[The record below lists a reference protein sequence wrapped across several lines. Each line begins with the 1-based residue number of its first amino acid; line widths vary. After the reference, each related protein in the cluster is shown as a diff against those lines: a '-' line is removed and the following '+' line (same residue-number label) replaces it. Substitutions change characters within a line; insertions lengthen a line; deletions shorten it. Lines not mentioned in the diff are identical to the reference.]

1 MEQMDAFFSDLQT
14 TLGPLWPVLVFILI
28 LIVGYI
34 VAKIF
39 ERLVRSGLR
48 RTTLD
53 DRLAEHMSSDQTSV
67 SSEKVGGKIVFWILM
82 VLVFIVAFET
92 VNLGAVSGSLGVFMD
107 RILGFIPNLIGAAL
121 LALVA
126 FIVATV
132 LRMLTRK
139 ALEAANVDQRIH
151 EADESDADVQSST
164 TSAPRGTTT
173 SETVP
178 EGTAPRASASRP
190 PAAGEPMSSDT
201 PAKRVSV
208 SKSLSDAVFYFVLL
222 IFLPAILDALQ
233 LSGILVPVQELVNE
247 ILAFLPNLL
256 LATIIL
262 VAGWF
267 VAKVIRNIVTNLA
280 AAAGADRLSER
291 IGLSQATGRTRL
303 SYLIGLVVY
312 ILVLVPVIVAALN
325 ALQVEAVTGPAS
337 AMLAQFLEAI
347 PRIFVAALILII
359 AYVVGRLLASLVT
372 NLLSGAGFNRI
383 FQGLGFRS
391 TQAEAD
397 ATTVPHRAADRTR
410 MDTRTPAGIV
420 GIIILV
426 GVMLFAATEAANS
439 LGLEALALLIGDFTI
454 LAGRILLGLVIFA
467 IGLYLANLAYSA
479 VKQSDTSQATVL
491 AIGARVSIIVLAAA
505 MGLRQMGLAD
515 SIINLA
521 FGLTLG
527 AIAVA
532 AALAF
537 GLGGRDVAR
546 EQLERFQKKAEK
558 GGLNPPESLKPDRTS
573 PGASRETR
581 PGAQD

>member
-1 MEQMDAFFSDLQT
+1 
-14 TLGPLWPVLVFILI
+14 
-28 LIVGYI
+28 
-34 VAKIF
+34 
-39 ERLVRSGLR
+39 
-48 RTTLD
+48 
-53 DRLAEHMSSDQTSV
+53 
-67 SSEKVGGKIVFWILM
+67 
-82 VLVFIVAFET
+82 
-92 VNLGAVSGSLGVFMD
+92 
-107 RILGFIPNLIGAAL
+107 
-121 LALVA
+121 
-126 FIVATV
+126 
-132 LRMLTRK
+132 
-139 ALEAANVDQRIH
+139 
-151 EADESDADVQSST
+151 
-164 TSAPRGTTT
+164 
-173 SETVP
+173 
-178 EGTAPRASASRP
+178 
-190 PAAGEPMSSDT
+190 
-201 PAKRVSV
+201 
-208 SKSLSDAVFYFVLL
+208 
-222 IFLPAILDALQ
+222 
-233 LSGILVPVQELVNE
+233 
-247 ILAFLPNLL
+247 
-256 LATIIL
+256 
-262 VAGWF
+262 

-303 SYLIGLVVY
+303 SYLIGLLVY

-347 PRIFVAALILII
+347 PRIFVAVLILVI

-372 NLLSGAGFNRI
+372 SLLSGVGFNRI

-391 TQAEAD
+391 TQAEAS
-397 ATTVPHRAADRTR
+397 ATEVSHRAGDRTR

-420 GIIILV
+420 GILILV

-515 SIINLA
+515 SIINLS

-546 EQLERFQKKAEK
+546 EQLERFQRRAEK

-573 PGASRETR
+573 PGASRGTR
-581 PGAQD
+581 PDLSEGPA

>member
-1 MEQMDAFFSDLQT
+1 MDAFFSDLQT
-14 TLGPLWPVLVFILI
+14 SLGPLWPVLVFVLI
-28 LIVGYI
+28 LVVGYI

-39 ERLVRSGLR
+39 ERLVRAGLR

-53 DRLAEHMSSDQTSV
+53 DRLAKHMSSDQTSV
-67 SSEKVGGKIVFWILM
+67 SSEEVGGKIVFWILM
-82 VLVFIVAFET
+82 VLVFIVAFEA
-92 VNLGAVSGSLGVFMD
+92 VNLGAVSGSLGVFTD

-139 ALEAANVDQRIH
+139 ALEAANVDQRIR
-151 EADESDADVQSST
+151 EAGESDVDVDVESST

-173 SETVP
+173 GETVLG
-178 EGTAPRASASRP
+178 GTAPRASASRP
-190 PAAGEPMSSDT
+190 PATGQPLSSDF
-201 PAKRVSV
+201 PSRRASV
-208 SKSLSDAVFYFVLL
+208 SKSISDAVFYFVLL

-233 LSGILVPVQELVNE
+233 LGGILMPVQELVNE

-325 ALQVEAVTGPAS
+325 ALQVEAVTGPSS

-347 PRIFVAALILII
+347 PRIFVAVLILVI

-372 NLLSGAGFNRI
+372 NLLTGVGFNRI

-391 TQAEAD
+391 TQAEAS
-397 ATTVPHRAADRTR
+397 ATAVPHRASDRTR
-410 MDTRTPAGIV
+410 IDTRTPAGIV
-420 GIIILV
+420 GILILV
-426 GVMLFAATEAANS
+426 GIMLFAATEAANS

-537 GLGGRDVAR
+537 GLGGREVAR
-546 EQLERFQKKAEK
+546 EQLERFQKRAEK

-581 PGAQD
+581 PDL

>member
-1 MEQMDAFFSDLQT
+1 MDAFFSDLQT
-14 TLGPLWPVLVFILI
+14 TLGPLWPVLIFILI

-39 ERLVRSGLR
+39 ERLVRAGLR

-67 SSEKVGGKIVFWILM
+67 SSEEVGGRIVFWILM
-82 VLVFIVAFET
+82 VLVFIVAFEA
-92 VNLGAVSGSLGVFMD
+92 VNLGAVSGSLGVFID

-132 LRMLTRK
+132 LRMLTK
-139 ALEAANVDQRIH
+139 TALEAANVDQRIR
-151 EADESDADVQSST
+151 EAGEGDAAAESYT
-164 TSAPRGTTT
+164 TSTPRGTTAG
-173 SETVP
+173 ETVP
-178 EGTAPRASASRP
+178 GGTTPRASGSRP
-190 PAAGEPMSSDT
+190 PATAEPASAEP
-201 PAKRVSV
+201 PARRASV

-233 LSGILVPVQELVNE
+233 LGGILVPVQELVNE

-256 LATIIL
+256 LAAIIL

-280 AAAGADRLSER
+280 AAAGADRLSDR

-372 NLLSGAGFNRI
+372 NLLAGVGFNRI

-391 TQAEAD
+391 AEAE
-397 ATTVPHRAADRTR
+397 AEAVATTTVPDRAADRTR

-420 GIIILV
+420 GILILV

-454 LAGRILLGLVIFA
+454 LAGRILLGLVIFG

-546 EQLERFQKKAEK
+546 EQLEQFQKKAEK
-558 GGLNPPESLKPDRTS
+558 GGLNPPDSLKPDRTS

-581 PGAQD
+581 PDSPR